1 MAILV
6 EYKGGGYD
14 GCFWEWNYFYV
25 SNKGEYK
32 NVRATGYKG
41 AKTEEDMRRIL
52 KERDSSTYIYN
63 LREQKDIDEF
73 SRESNVANI
82 LGVFKWLSKNDD
94 ESYEA
99 PCSRCGGHHDLD
111 YFTFD
116 HDNYRGDGGI
126 GIQYCGGLVCL
137 DCFSDH
143 SCFLCNRYMDERD
156 EERAGLAGECEY
168 CIPEEPD
175 EDDLDEGDRV
185 RLEELRSEV
194 AWLGKDWLD
203 IPDREENLKKAER
216 YLETF
221 ERNLRYLYSDNED
234 LRTCPLERMEV

>member
-1 MAILV
+1 
-6 EYKGGGYD
+6 
-14 GCFWEWNYFYV
+14 
-25 SNKGEYK
+25 
-32 NVRATGYKG
+32 
-41 AKTEEDMRRIL
+41 
-52 KERDSSTYIYN
+52 
-63 LREQKDIDEF
+63 
-73 SRESNVANI
+73 
-82 LGVFKWLSKNDD
+82 
-94 ESYEA
+94 
-99 PCSRCGGHHDLD
+99 
-111 YFTFD
+111 
-116 HDNYRGDGGI
+116 
-126 GIQYCGGLVCL
+126 
-137 DCFSDH
+137 
-143 SCFLCNRYMDERD
+143 MDERD

-185 RLEELRSEV
+185 RLEELRIEV